1 MDSKA
6 DRDPRHHTQKMQMR
20 LQEMMDHLRQDIV
33 DVDEPQLK
41 AMFETAAEVLG
52 GLKKAFGDYEKKTSP
67 PGNRAPEISACND
80 RPWRQAERRPYF
92 TEMLMPLISALICR
106 PTCLPVSSS

>member
-1 MDSKA
+1 MASKA

-52 GLKKAFGDYEKKTSP
+52 GLKKAFSDYEKKNEP
-67 PGNRAPEISACND
+67 A
-80 RPWRQAERRPYF
+80 WK
-92 TEMLMPLISALICR
+92 
-106 PTCLPVSSS
+106 